1 MGTDCSVLIDNADLI
16 FQRDALDLILPKMAT
31 VIHRLSQFALRYK
44 DLPTLGFTHYQA
56 AQLIT
61 VGRRAAQWVQDL
73 IMDLRDVERVRA
85 DILFRG
91 AQGTTGTQASFM
103 EIFKGDGDKID
114 RLNELLC
121 KKAGFPRCYPIS
133 TQTYTRKVD
142 LAIANAVCSFG
153 DTVQRITSD
162 IRHLAS
168 QKEVHAFLLTPRHLL
183 TC

>member
-1 MGTDCSVLIDNADLI
+1 M
-16 FQRDALDLILPKMAT
+16 DLILPKLAV
-31 VIHRLSQFALRYK
+31 VIHRLSQFALRFK
-44 DLPTLGFTHYQA
+44 DVPTLGFTHFQP

-73 IMDLRDVERVRA
+73 LMDLRDIERVRG
-85 DILFRG
+85 DLCFRG

-103 EIFKGDGDKID
+103 EIFQGDGAKID

-121 KKAGFPRCYPIS
+121 EKAGFARCYPIS
-133 TQTYTRKVD
+133 TQTYSRKVD

-168 QKEVHAFLLTPRHLL
+168 FKEVCNFLSE
-183 TC
+183 